1 MREDF
6 SRPAD
11 SDPQRR
17 FVKAKRQGGTKLY
30 KDSQLDDLMRT
41 RNAGMDV
48 RDEQRLNV
56 KDRILGDLEDG
67 GFSRLEFVC
76 VGMRQVLFGELA
88 AEVVVNELQVG
99 EVQYENEYKLNGKP
113 AKRILIEVKKPEEEG
128 EVSGKMGSAE

>member
-17 FVKAKRQGGTKLY
+17 FVKAKRQCGTKLY

-67 GFSRLEFVC
+67 GFARLEFVC
-76 VGMRQVLFGELA
+76 IGMRQVLFGELA
-88 AEVVVNELQVG
+88 AEVIVKELRVG
-99 EVQYENEYKLNGKP
+99 EVQYENEYKHNGKP
-113 AKRILIEVKKPEEEG
+113 AKRILIEVRKPEEEG
-128 EVSGKMGSAE
+128 VVAVKMGAAE